1 MTTAQRDSRLA
12 QDEPIATRTPK
23 NLARPGIRGPSFWA
37 AVRGRSRALA
47 LTAVF
52 FLFASVGLMSLQM
65 NPRPSTPGRIFLA
78 AFISGTFAMGYAT
91 LFVTRRV
98 RYFPLLV
105 AMQFLLEW
113 LRAKYYPPSTIV
125 GDPQI
130 LAHQISIIAFCAT
143 MGIIAA
149 YSLLVHFFHV
159 EGQRY
164 YHVHAE
170 ISLASEI
177 HRSLVPVCQ
186 QRLDHYVIYGASVP
200 SGEVGGDLVD
210 FIVGPEGRW
219 TGYVADVSGHGVQSG
234 VLMAMFKTAVRGHL
248 LTDCCPAQ
256 LLNLIQETLFPLKL
270 PTMFVTSGILQGG
283 ASGRIAFASA
293 GHPPI
298 LHYRK
303 TANVIYEYPSLDP
316 PLGMFAKQT
325 FSESTIDC
333 EAGDALLILT
343 DGLTEVFDKSG
354 AELGLEPLKS
364 AFIKNANLP
373 LEQLFVELQSVAT
386 GFGAQSDDQT
396 MLLARYLG

>member
-1 MTTAQRDSRLA
+1 
-12 QDEPIATRTPK
+12 
-23 NLARPGIRGPSFWA
+23 
-37 AVRGRSRALA
+37 
-47 LTAVF
+47 
-52 FLFASVGLMSLQM
+52 
-65 NPRPSTPGRIFLA
+65 
-78 AFISGTFAMGYAT
+78 MGYAV

-105 AMQFLLEW
+105 AVQFLLEW
-113 LRAKYYPPSTIV
+113 LRAKYFPPSATV

-130 LAHQISIIAFCAT
+130 LAHQISIVAFCAT

-159 EGQRY
+159 EGRRY

-186 QRLDHYVIYGASVP
+186 RRLDHFEIYGASVP

-210 FIVGPEGRW
+210 FIEGPEGRW

-234 VLMAMFKTAVRGHL
+234 VLMSMFKTAVHSHL
-248 LTDCCPAQ
+248 LTDCAPAQ
-256 LLNLIQETLFPLKL
+256 LLTLIHQTLFPLKL
-270 PTMFVTSGILQGG
+270 PAMFVTSGILQGG
-283 ASGRIAFASA
+283 ARGRVVFASA
-293 GHPPI
+293 GHPAI

-303 TANVIYEYPSLDP
+303 VANVILEYAALDP
-316 PLGMFAKQT
+316 PLGMFAKQQ

-333 EAGDALLILT
+333 GAGDILLIIT
-343 DGLTEVFDKSG
+343 DGLTEVYNKSG
-354 AELGLEPLKS
+354 AEVGLEPLKS
-364 AFIKNANLP
+364 ALVKDAGLP
-373 LEQLFVELQSVAT
+373 LEQLFVELRSGAT

>member
-1 MTTAQRDSRLA
+1 
-12 QDEPIATRTPK
+12 
-23 NLARPGIRGPSFWA
+23 
-37 AVRGRSRALA
+37 
-47 LTAVF
+47 
-52 FLFASVGLMSLQM
+52 
-65 NPRPSTPGRIFLA
+65 
-78 AFISGTFAMGYAT
+78 MGYAV

-105 AMQFLLEW
+105 AVQFLLEW
-113 LRAKYYPPSTIV
+113 LRARYFPPSATV

-186 QRLDHYVIYGASVP
+186 QRLDHYEIYGASVP

-210 FIVGPEGRW
+210 FIAGPEGRW

-234 VLMAMFKTAVRGHL
+234 VLMAMFKTALRGHL
-248 LTDCCPAQ
+248 LTECSPAQ
-256 LLNLIQETLFPLKL
+256 LLNMIQQTLYPLKFAS
-270 PTMFVTSGILQGG
+270 MFVTSGILQGG
-283 ASGRIAFASA
+283 AGGRLVFASA
-293 GHPPI
+293 GHPGI

-303 TANVIYEYPSLDP
+303 VVKGILEYAALDP
-316 PLGMFAKQT
+316 PLGMFAKQQ

-333 EAGDALLILT
+333 EAGDILLIIT
-343 DGLTEVFDKSG
+343 DGLTEVFNKTG

-364 AFIKNANLP
+364 AFITHADLP
-373 LEQLFVELQSVAT
+373 LEQLFVELRSVAT

-396 MLLARYLG
+396 MLLARHLG

>member
-1 MTTAQRDSRLA
+1 
-12 QDEPIATRTPK
+12 
-23 NLARPGIRGPSFWA
+23 
-37 AVRGRSRALA
+37 
-47 LTAVF
+47 
-52 FLFASVGLMSLQM
+52 
-65 NPRPSTPGRIFLA
+65 
-78 AFISGTFAMGYAT
+78 MGYAT

-105 AMQFLLEW
+105 AVQFLLEW
-113 LRAKYYPPSTIV
+113 FRAKYFPPSTTV

-170 ISLASEI
+170 ILLASEI

-186 QRLDHYVIYGASVP
+186 QRLDHYEIYGASVA

-210 FIVGPEGRW
+210 FIAGPEGRW

-234 VLMAMFKTAVRGHL
+234 VLMSMFKTALRSHL
-248 LTDCCPAQ
+248 LTDRSPAQ
-256 LLNLIQETLFPLKL
+256 LLNLIQQTLFPLKL
-270 PTMFVTSGILQGG
+270 PAMFVTSGILQGG
-283 ASGRIAFASA
+283 ARGRIVFASA
-293 GHPPI
+293 GHPAI

-303 TANVIYEYPSLDP
+303 VVKRILQYAALDP
-316 PLGMFAKQT
+316 PLGMFAQQQ

-333 EAGDALLILT
+333 EVGDILLIIT
-343 DGLTEVFDKSG
+343 DGLTEVFNKSG
-354 AELGLEPLKS
+354 AELGLEPLRS
-364 AFIKNANLP
+364 AFIENAELP
-373 LEQLFVELQSVAT
+373 LEQLFIELRSVAT